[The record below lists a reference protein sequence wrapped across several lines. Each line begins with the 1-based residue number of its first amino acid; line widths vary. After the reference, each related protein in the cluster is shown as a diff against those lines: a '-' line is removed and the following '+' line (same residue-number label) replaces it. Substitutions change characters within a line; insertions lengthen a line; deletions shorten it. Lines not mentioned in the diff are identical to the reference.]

1 MHIQKTDRL
10 IIRCPLFFTF
20 VISLLLYFSQT
31 MALTNI
37 SDIYLSQKETS
48 LIIKSRIRYT
58 INECWRFKFFMEDI
72 PESKIF
78 NCDKKFWSTITI
90 PHTWNINE
98 VLDDTSGY
106 RRGIGWYFKRLFLN
120 NNLKNKKIFLHFE
133 GANQLTEVYVNG
145 KKVGQHKGGYTA
157 FTFDITDYLTVD
169 DQQNLNIIAVKT
181 DNRFNKNI
189 PPLSADFTF
198 YGGIYRDVW
207 LIAANPVHLTMTDHG
222 SSGIFISTPEVT
234 RNKAKVN
241 IQGTIANE
249 TIVPKKI
256 RLINTIVD
264 SSGRVIQRI
273 EEAITL
279 QPKTRTSFNQT
290 SQPIKSLRL
299 WSPEHPYL
307 YSVYTQ
313 AIEKNI
319 VVDIVKNPLG
329 FRWFSF
335 DQQTGFYLN
344 GKQYRLIGTNRHQDY
359 EGMGNALPNGIHERD
374 LKIIKENGF
383 NFLRLAHYPQDPAV
397 LAAADKL
404 GLIIW
409 EEIPVVNYVTCSDTF
424 QYNCEQMLKEMIR
437 QHFNH
442 PSVLM
447 WGYMNE
453 IFLHDVNGKREKNY
467 PEDYIDWTV
476 KLAQTLEDLLHKED
490 PNRISVMA
498 IHQSS
503 LYNESKIAMIPQA
516 LGYNLYPGWYGDE
529 FSGFGEFLDKEH
541 EKYPQRQIMVSE
553 YGAGSDERIHS
564 LKSRRFDF
572 TVEYQQRYHESYLS
586 QILARPY
593 LCATALWNQFDF
605 GSAGRGDSKP
615 KINQK
620 GIFFF
625 DRSPKDIAYY
635 YKAVLSK
642 DPVLH
647 IASHEWTNRTK
658 NCSTEDNG
666 SEDGAVKHPVKVYTN
681 LAVVELFLNNK
692 SFQTKELNGSNILTW
707 DVPLQNG
714 LNVLEA
720 RGIKNGVNYSDKVK
734 MDVQLIA
741 STLNDQFDE
750 LAVNVGATFQFT
762 DKGGRVWI
770 EDRPYS
776 KGNWGYIGGKK
787 RKYGKSKGILGTS
800 DDPLYQTTRDGI
812 KSYRFDVPD
821 GEYEVEIRMV
831 ENVYKHSDKRKFD
844 IWINDLLAF
853 RNLDLA
859 NEYGY
864 LQAASRKFLIHVNSG
879 QGIELKFQSQIGEVV
894 LSGIR
899 VKKL

>member
-1 MHIQKTDRL
+1 MHLHKTDRL
-10 IIRCPLFFTF
+10 ITLCLLFLSV
-20 VISLLLYFSQT
+20 VIYLLFYFSQT
-31 MALTNI
+31 IASTYI
-37 SDIYLSQKETS
+37 SDTNLNLKKTS
-48 LIIKSRIRYT
+48 LKIKSRIRYT
-58 INECWRFKFFMEDI
+58 INECWRFKFLNEDI

-78 NCDKKFWSTITI
+78 NCDKNSWSTITI

-98 VLDDTSGY
+98 ALDDTSGY
-106 RRGIGWYFKRLFLN
+106 RRGSGWYFKRLFLN
-120 NNLKNKKIFLHFE
+120 NNLKNKKLFLHFE
-133 GANQLTEVYVNG
+133 GANQLTDVYVNS

-157 FTFDITDYLTVD
+157 FTFDITEYLAFD
-169 DQQNLNIIAVKT
+169 DQQSLNIIAVKV

-207 LIAANPVHLTMTDHG
+207 LIAANPVHITMTDHG
-222 SSGIFISTPEVT
+222 SPGIFISTPEVT
-234 RNKAKVN
+234 QNKAKVN
-241 IQGTIANE
+241 IQGTITNE
-249 TIVPKKI
+249 TNKLKGIK
-256 RLINTIVD
+256 LINTIVD
-264 SSGRVIQRI
+264 SSGQVIQKI

-279 QPKTRTSFNQT
+279 QPKTRKSFNQT
-290 SQPIKSLRL
+290 SQYINSPRL
-299 WSPEHPYL
+299 WSPDFPYL
-307 YSVYTQ
+307 YSVYTKV
-313 AIEKNI
+313 IENNH

-329 FRWFSF
+329 FRWFSL
-335 DQQTGFYLN
+335 DPQNGFNLN

-359 EGMGNALPNGIHERD
+359 EGMGNALPNEIHESD

-424 QYNCEQMLKEMIR
+424 QHNCEQMLKEMIR
-437 QHFNH
+437 QNFNH

-453 IFLHDVNGKREKNY
+453 IFLHDVNGKREKNF

-476 KLAQTLEDLLHKED
+476 KLAQTLENLLHKED
-490 PNRISVMA
+490 PSRISVMA

-503 LYNESKIAMIPQA
+503 LYNESKIAKIPQA
-516 LGYNLYPGWYGDE
+516 LGYNLYPGWYGGKLSD
-529 FSGFGEFLDKEH
+529 FGDFLDKEH
-541 EKYPQRQIMVSE
+541 EKYPERLIMVSE
-553 YGAGSDERIHS
+553 YGAGSDERLHS
-564 LKSRRFDF
+564 ANPIRFDF

-586 QILARPY
+586 QILVRPY

-605 GSAGRGDSKP
+605 GSAERGDSKP

-625 DRSPKDIAYY
+625 DRSPKDISYY
-635 YKAVLSK
+635 YKAVLCN
-642 DPVLH
+642 DPVLR
-647 IASHEWTNRTK
+647 IASHEWTNRTE
-658 NCSTEDNG
+658 NCSTAAN
-666 SEDGAVKHPVKVYTN
+666 AVIHPVKVYTN
-681 LAVVELFLNNK
+681 LDTVELFLNNK
-692 SFQTKELNGSNILTW
+692 PPQTKELNGSNILTW
-707 DVPLQNG
+707 DVPFQNG

-720 RGIKNGVNYSDKVK
+720 RGTKNGVHCSDKVNIN
-734 MDVQLIA
+734 VQLIA

-762 DKGGRVWI
+762 DKAGRVWI
-770 EDRPYS
+770 ADRPYS

-787 RKYGKSKGILGTS
+787 RAIGKSKGISGTS
-800 DDPLYQTTRDGI
+800 DDPLYQTTMDGI
-812 KSYRFDVPD
+812 ESYRFDVPD

-864 LQAASRKFLIHVNSG
+864 LHAVSRKFIIHVNSG

-894 LSGIR
+894 LSSIR